1 MVGTYKRA
9 WLRRNTR
16 ENSSNQN
23 HHRVMM
29 GHTCPFSFSLR
40 TNPGLA
46 KASFIVHDALPWWPT
61 KFCGCYRES
70 GEDAFASQHKDR
82 IHIFLLQRK

>member
-1 MVGTYKRA
+1 MEHFSSAATRKRA
-9 WLRRNTR
+9 RISEANGSKRTGGFRRNTR

-29 GHTCPFSFSLR
+29 GHTCPFSFSLE

-46 KASFIVHDALPWWPT
+46 KASFIVHDAVLRHGV
-61 KFCGCYRES
+61 KEV
-70 GEDAFASQHKDR
+70 
-82 IHIFLLQRK
+82 